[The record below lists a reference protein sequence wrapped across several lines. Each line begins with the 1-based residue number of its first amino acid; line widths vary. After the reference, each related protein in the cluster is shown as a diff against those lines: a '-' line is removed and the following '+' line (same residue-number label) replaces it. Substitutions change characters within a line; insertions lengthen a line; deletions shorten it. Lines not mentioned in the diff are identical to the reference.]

1 MTGFPDESQMPRSDD
16 GTEPIRG
23 GSIGFNRIL
32 GRFVQDAGRDTK
44 PRFNAVI
51 ISAFTIFRNVWGTKK
66 DANASDLE
74 QGFITDVNLFL
85 EYYDAY
91 LSAVWS
97 RMYGDKFC
105 PVVVYFPDYKHVPK
119 EILKEHSGRGA
130 EFMAAYKAFL
140 IKHSPDDGEVK
151 RLNHCR
157 CVWISAGHATYP
169 HKEVVRKFRE
179 ITSHPSSLYTTGD
192 PVCLITHTRL
202 DYHISSR
209 LRGVQLLESHTATIR
224 TPGEF
229 RFRLD
234 KDGRVPFQ
242 SAVHVT
248 LGDSDLIKPFVGL
261 KIKREILEAAEK
273 ERWLTRSE
281 EDVRNRIAKI
291 SNIPVATF
299 RKYDFV

>member
-1 MTGFPDESQMPRSDD
+1 MSGFPDESMMPRSED
-16 GTEPIRG
+16 GSEPIRG

-32 GRFVQDAGRDTK
+32 GRFVTDAAQDTK
-44 PRFNAVI
+44 PKFNAVI
-51 ISAFTIFRNVWGTKK
+51 ISAFTIFRNVWDTLKEQTL
-66 DANASDLE
+66 ANAE
-74 QGFITDVNLFL
+74 QGFVNDVNLFL

-97 RMYGDKFC
+97 RMNGDKFC
-105 PVVVYFPDYKHVPK
+105 PVVIYFPDYQHVPK
-119 EILKEHSGRGA
+119 DIRREHSGKIVD
-130 EFMAAYKAFL
+130 FLAAYKTFL
-140 IKHSPDDGEVK
+140 TKHSPQDGEVK
-151 RLNHCR
+151 RLSHCR

-179 ITSHPSSLYTTGD
+179 ITSHPQSLYTTGD

-202 DYHISSR
+202 DYHIASR
-209 LRGVQLLESHTATIR
+209 LRGVQLLESHTARIR
-224 TPGEF
+224 PPSEF

-242 SAVHVT
+242 SAVHIA
-248 LGDSDLIKPFVGL
+248 LGDGDLIKPMVAL
-261 KIKREILEAAEK
+261 KTKREILDTAEK

-281 EDVRNRIAKI
+281 EEVRNRISKI

-299 RKYDFV
+299 RRYDFV